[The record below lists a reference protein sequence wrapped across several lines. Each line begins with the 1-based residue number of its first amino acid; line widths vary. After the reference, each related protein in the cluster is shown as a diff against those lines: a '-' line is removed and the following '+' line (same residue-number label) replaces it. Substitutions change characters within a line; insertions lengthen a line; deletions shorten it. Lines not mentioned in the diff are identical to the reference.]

1 MCVIVDTN
9 EAHEFF
15 QRSPVSIYAPVIRW
29 ISTGDGR
36 LRYGGKL
43 KAELMHI
50 RDAARLLRVWSAAGR
65 AVDEGDDRVAAE
77 ERRVDALHLC
87 RSNDLHV
94 IALARVS
101 GARVLCTRDVDLIA
115 DFHNK

>member
-9 EAHEFF
+9 EAHRFF
-15 QRSPVSIYAPVIRW
+15 QRSPTSDYAPVIRW
-29 ISTGDGR
+29 ITTGSGR

-43 KAELMHI
+43 KAELLHI
-50 RDAARLLRVWSAAGR
+50 QDAARLLRQWSAAGR
-65 AVDEGDDRVAAE
+65 AADEGDERVAAE
-77 ERRVDALHLC
+77 ERRVDALGVC

-101 GARVLCTRDVDLIA
+101 GARVLC
-115 DFHNK
+115 